1 MNIVTPGQK
10 VAHKVKE
17 ISDMLP
23 REHNFSPLLMKLD
36 QYVV

>member
-1 MNIVTPGQK
+1 MKFVTPGQK

-17 ISDMLP
+17 IPDMLP
-23 REHNFSPLLMKLD
+23 RQHNFSPLLMKLD